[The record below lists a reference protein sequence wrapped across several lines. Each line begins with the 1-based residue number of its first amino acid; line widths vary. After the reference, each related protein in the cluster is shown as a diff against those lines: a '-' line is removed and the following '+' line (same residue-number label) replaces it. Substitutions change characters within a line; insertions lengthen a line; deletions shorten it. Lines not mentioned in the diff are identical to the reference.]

1 VSCSSFPFSHRAVET
16 ALARQESSFQR
27 LTWLILEWP
36 SNASSAPW
44 SSTPS
49 LDRLLAR
56 RFELSERALVQVEKA
71 RNWFNRA
78 ITLNPDIGDFW
89 AQYYKFECQHG
100 TKQQQEDLLTKAKSV
115 ESRHGEYWYVHS
127 RASR

>member
-1 VSCSSFPFSHRAVET
+1 MIPLDTIVARTHMYTYAAKVWDLSIDQGPFSLCRA
-16 ALARQESSFQR
+16 ARF
-27 LTWLILEWP
+27 P
-36 SNASSAPW
+36 SHTGLW
-44 SSTPS
+44 KQPS
-49 LDRLLAR
+49 